1 MPAENPGK
9 RSVLSR
15 LREWATGGPPN
26 RPSLFHYVQ
35 EKPEPSAFA
44 DFDLNVL
51 KHPIRNLR
59 EEWNAPRT
67 RASLFAYVEE
77 PGEKVPFDWKGL
89 LKDLFTGYRNALF
102 IPSLWSDPDELMQER
117 AVMRTRRMEA
127 GVASILIHSGILGL
141 AMFLALYKP
150 VEAQP
155 PQDPVVFINTPM
167 FLPFEG
173 DGRDGGGGGGGGK
186 REQLPPSGGRMP
198 DMTRV
203 QFMPPDP
210 GQPKP
215 LVSSEN
221 PLDAK
226 ASVQMPIDF
235 PVDMSLPIGDI
246 TAPPSDRPSSGPGSG
261 GGIGTGTGTGAGPGQ
276 GPGVGPGSG
285 GGFGGGSGGGIGSGV
300 GPYIAGNGVTQPI
313 PIYQPLPAYTEEA
326 RKARTEGVVVLQ
338 AIIRANGTVDSFRVI
353 KGLGYGLDESAIN
366 TIATKWKFKPGTF
379 RGVPVDV
386 QANIEVTF
394 RLY

>member
-1 MPAENPGK
+1 MPALNTEK
-9 RSVLSR
+9 RSALQR
-15 LREWATGGPPN
+15 LKDWASGSPPT
-26 RPSLFHYVQ
+26 RASLFHYIK
-35 EKPEPSAFA
+35 EEPEPSLFSEM
-44 DFDLNVL
+44 DWNLL
-51 KHPIRNLR
+51 RHPIRSFK
-59 EEWNAPRT
+59 EDWKAPRT
-67 RASLFAYVEE
+67 RASLFHYVEAPE
-77 PGEKVPFDWKGL
+77 ESAPLDWKEL
-89 LKDLFTGYRNALF
+89 LKDLFTDYRTALF
-102 IPSLWSDPDELMQER
+102 IPSLWSDQKELVEER
-117 AVMRTRRMEA
+117 QAMRTRRMEA
-127 GVASILIHSGILGL
+127 GVASILIHAMIAGI
-141 AMFLALYKP
+141 AVFLALYKP
-150 VEAQP
+150 ADSIP
-155 PQDPVVFINTPM
+155 KPDPVVFINTPM

-186 REQLPPSGGRMP
+186 NEKLPPSGGRMP
-198 DMTRV
+198 DQARV

-215 LVSSEN
+215 LMPSEN

-235 PVDMSLPIGDI
+235 PTDLSLPIGDI
-246 TAPPSDRPSSGPGSG
+246 TAPPSDRASSGPGSG
-261 GGIGTGTGTGAGPGQ
+261 GGIGTGTGTGAGPGR
-276 GPGVGPGSG
+276 GPGVGPGDG
-285 GGFGGGSGGGIGSGV
+285 GGYGGGSGGGIGSGV
-300 GPYIAGNGVTQPI
+300 GPYIAGNGVTPPV
-313 PIYQPLPAYTEEA
+313 PIYEPLPAYTEDA

-338 AIIRANGTVDSFRVI
+338 AIIRANGSVDSFKVI